1 MRAGLNAIVSLVWL
15 ASIASPAAGAAHGTT
30 ARDATLEP
38 GVPVA
43 GEVGPIRLDGTFDG
57 EAPEPVPPPETVSE
71 FALLAPLV
79 AEDLLAA
86 RGMTRQKKRPKER
99 KPAEA
104 DSAAQG
110 EETEDAERSPAAK
123 RPARMRRM
131 GQLPSALSGDRAR
144 LMLQSL
150 TVPGWGQAT
159 LGQRRAALAFGL
171 IELGI
176 WGSFTTFRIQQ
187 HMRRE
192 TYEHTARLFGGIDL
206 GGRDEEYR
214 RIVGLYLSS
223 EEYNR
228 LVVRRDAANLYFGDP
243 AGYDAYIAAHEIRGA
258 DAWAWNTEDDFLRY
272 RTERQATQRASKHA
286 QDALAVAVINRLLSV
301 IQVSRS
307 HTLPVSDQTS
317 WSVECAAVGGDP
329 TAFRLALR
337 ADF

>member
-1 MRAGLNAIVSLVWL
+1 MRAGLHAIVSLTWL
-15 ASIASPAAGAAHGTT
+15 ASIASPAVGAVPGATP
-30 ARDATLEP
+30 RDAALEA
-38 GVPVA
+38 GVRVA
-43 GEVGPIRLDGTFDG
+43 GGAGPVGLGEESPRL
-57 EAPEPVPPPETVSE
+57 VPPGTVSE
-71 FALLAPLV
+71 FALLSPLV

-86 RGMTRQKKRPKER
+86 RGMTREKKKPKE
-99 KPAEA
+99 KAPAEA

-110 EETEDAERSPAAK
+110 GADPEPSPKAK
-123 RPARMRRM
+123 RSARGRRM
-131 GQLPSALSGDRAR
+131 GRLPGALSGDRAR

-159 LGQRRAALAFGL
+159 IGQRRSALAFGL
-171 IELGI
+171 LEVGI
-176 WGSFTTFRIQQ
+176 WGSFTAFRIQQ

-192 TYEHTARLFGGIDL
+192 TYERTARLFGGIDL
-206 GGRDEEYR
+206 GGREEEYR
-214 RIVGLYLSS
+214 RIVGLYISS

-258 DAWAWNTEDDFLRY
+258 GAWVWNTEEDFLRY
-272 RTERQATQRASKHA
+272 RAERQATQRAAKHA

-301 IQVSRS
+301 IHVSRS
-307 HTLPVSDQTS
+307 HPSAVTGQTS
-317 WSVECAAVGGDP
+317 WRVECAPVGGDP